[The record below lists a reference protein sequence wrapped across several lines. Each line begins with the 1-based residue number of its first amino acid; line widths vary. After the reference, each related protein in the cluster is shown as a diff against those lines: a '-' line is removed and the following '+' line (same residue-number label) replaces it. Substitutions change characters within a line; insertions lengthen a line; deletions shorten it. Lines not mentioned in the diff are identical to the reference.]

1 MIIKEKK
8 GDVLSRAR
16 RSLRGHWGKSL
27 CVTGLYGLIY
37 LAALVVLG
45 SLLVV
50 LGQENLFKGEYGQ
63 QIASPLI
70 SFLVIPFEYGM
81 ASYFLDVSR
90 GDRPLRVG
98 TLFSGFQGFKR
109 IFCTL
114 FIRSLYVLAGTL
126 LCIMPG
132 VVLAYRYAMTK
143 YVLRDNPELEQG
155 EALKRSADMMKGNKS
170 ELWLWDFAL
179 GAVCAIA
186 CVVIGLAFASLVWSG
201 VCAGEGAKSLCG
213 IGFCLCA
220 AMGFWAYAVI
230 KEALYAEFYEVVKEE
245 FEAKLQS
252 SGAEST
258 GNPVPESA
266 PSLPAEDVPEARPAD
281 VSRAAG
287 EEPAS

>member
-1 MIIKEKK
+1 MVIKEKK

-27 CVTGLYGLIY
+27 CVTGIYGMILSAIS
-37 LAALVVLG
+37 VVLW
-45 SLLVV
+45 LLLIALDWDALFDNK
-50 LGQENLFKGEYGQ
+50 LGQQLWY
-63 QIASPLI
+63 PLI

-126 LCIMPG
+126 LCIIPG
-132 VVLAYRYAMTK
+132 VVLSYRYAMTK
-143 YVLRDNPELEQG
+143 YVLRDNPELEKG
-155 EALKRSADMMKGNKS
+155 EALKRSADMMKGHKL
-170 ELWLWDFAL
+170 ELWLWDLAL

-201 VCAGEGAKSLCG
+201 VCAGEEAKSLCG
-213 IGFCLCA
+213 IGFCLFA

-258 GNPVPESA
+258 GNPVPEST
-266 PSLPAEDVPEARPAD
+266 PFLPAEDAPEARPAD

-287 EEPAS
+287 EEPTP